1 MSKSPSNESS
11 TRKALNLMEHLH
23 RQEKLLSRQYLDL
36 YIAITSHGS
45 FTYHTEIWSS
55 PVFDPNGIPP
65 TSYKK
70 EVVRK
75 AGFMW
80 MGTFAHEENDTRYII
95 FGDPRNESWHKVI
108 VYPDNQVVLK

>member
-1 MSKSPSNESS
+1 MEKSPSNESS
-11 TRKALNLMEHLH
+11 ARKVLKLMERMH
-23 RQEKLLSRQYLDL
+23 RQEKLLPQQYLDI
-36 YIAITSHGS
+36 YIAITIRGS
-45 FTYHTEIWSS
+45 FTHHAEVWAK
-55 PVFDPNGIPP
+55 PVYDHNGIPP

-80 MGTFAHEENDTRYII
+80 MGTFAYEENDTRYII
-95 FGDPRNESWHKVI
+95 FGDPRDESWHCVA